1 MNILPELVV
10 FLTFLESAHA
20 QNPPMN
26 VVTQIAP
33 FPQQQI
39 PTIAEAPGTTPP
51 IETLVPSGID
61 RVFSQPVG
69 IAPWNTLATPTLTTV
84 VTISGQPETVTVGPF
99 DEPIPLLTVTQD
111 NGGVYA
117 CVETIYIAVDPE
129 TACIEGWTQ
138 TIVTPESGPMTP
150 FGEAPDIPST
160 SRGPDIQALT
170 TSVQDGVITSPEP
183 TSMVSASP
191 GGNLGSPGP
200 TVTPTT
206 SQGSTLGSSGSTITT
221 SATQTT
227 GAPDIFADPSNLQT
241 VITESGIT
249 GTYSLSIIS
258 EYGTLTGTNTV
269 TTQYP
274 VTQTVGSISET
285 IIPIIIGPG
294 GVRWTP
300 VCNGILCPGGG
311 GGGGGGG
318 GITPPCLGFL
328 CGGGGGGGGINPSDP
343 IDPEDPDAPDDPD
356 DPENP
361 DDPDEPV
368 DPEDPDDPDAPE
380 DPNDPDDPE
389 DPNDPDDPEESATG
403 TSSTQPPSSTQ
414 VSSSTT
420 SSSSNSACVLPSTIW
435 PLPSY
440 IVEEASGTGTLS
452 SSTEFV
458 SSVVSSTDGAN
469 SSDIGSS
476 SASACVLPSTIWP
489 LPSYTIEDLTGTV
502 TSGFVT
508 STTPKASQTPSI
520 TSKPP
525 EPTSTTPP
533 NGEGSIAPLSDCTL
547 VHICAGEPFPTVA
560 FSTLTPPEPT
570 TEPPSEEPPSEE
582 PPSEEPPPPP
592 PKPSEAIIIYRY
604 EFCSEIDCFSSV
616 HIYEITPGEPV
627 DPCSDRAD
635 YTETFALDATDIDLG
650 PFSAWGY
657 DNLNYRGTSTEV
669 GLLEG
674 VGAVEGESVSLFGI
688 PCIVPA
694 AERDECGIGSTDD
707 MEPIVYYLD
716 CVQIFDAILVGA
728 EWYSLIFV
736 DEGGH
741 VSFLVGM
748 IYLFNDLVARG
759 L

>member
-1 MNILPELVV
+1 
-10 FLTFLESAHA
+10 
-20 QNPPMN
+20 MN
-26 VVTQIAP
+26 VVTQISDGQVQAP

-39 PTIAEAPGTTPP
+39 PTISEAPGTIPP
-51 IETLVPSGID
+51 IETLVQSGID
-61 RVFSQPVG
+61 ASSTASVSAVIDLEGFLLTIGLPPTAQPVG

-84 VTISGQPETVTVGPF
+84 VTISGQPQTVTVGPL

-117 CVETIYIAVDPE
+117 CVETIYTAVDPE

-150 FGEAPDIPST
+150 FGEAPNLPST
-160 SRGPDIQALT
+160 SQDPDIQALT
-170 TSVQDGVITSPEP
+170 TSVQYGVISSPEP
-183 TSMVSASP
+183 TSMISASP
-191 GGNLGSPGP
+191 GGTLGSPGP
-200 TVTPTT
+200 TVTPTA
-206 SQGSTLGSSGSTITT
+206 SQGSTLGSSGSTTTT

-227 GAPDIFADPSNLQT
+227 GAPDIFADPSNSQT

-249 GTYSLSIIS
+249 GTYSLSTIS
-258 EYGTLTGTNTV
+258 EYGTLTGTTTV
-269 TTQYP
+269 TTEYP
-274 VTQTVGSISET
+274 VTQTDGSISET
-285 IIPIIIGPG
+285 IIPIVIGPG

-328 CGGGGGGGGINPSDP
+328 CGGGGGGGGGNPSDP
-343 IDPEDPDAPDDPD
+343 T
-356 DPENP
+356 
-361 DDPDEPV
+361 
-368 DPEDPDDPDAPE
+368 DPEDPDDPD
-380 DPNDPDDPE
+380 DPDEPEDPE
-389 DPNDPDDPEESATG
+389 DPDDPDDPEESATA

-440 IVEEASGTGTLS
+440 TIEEASGTGTLS
-452 SSTEFV
+452 SITEFV
-458 SSVVSSTDGAN
+458 SSVVSSTDGAS
-469 SSDIGSS
+469 SSDISSS
-476 SASACVLPSTIWP
+476 SASACLLPSTIWP

-502 TSGFVT
+502 TSGFIT

-525 EPTSTTPP
+525 EPTSTTPS

-547 VHICAGEPFPTVA
+547 VQTTIDDSIAPGPQTYCSCGPVVAGINTQTSEGVVYSICAGEPFPTVA
-560 FSTLTPPEPT
+560 SSTLPPPEPT
-570 TEPPSEEPPSEE
+570 TEPPSEEPPLEEPPSEEPPSEEPPSEE

-657 DNLNYRGTSTEV
+657 NDLSYRGTSTEV
-669 GLLEG
+669 GVLEG

-694 AERDECGIGSTDD
+694 AERDECGVGSTDD
-707 MEPIVYYLD
+707 MEPIVY
-716 CVQIFDAILVGA
+716 C
-728 EWYSLIFV
+728 EW
-736 DEGGH
+736 
-741 VSFLVGM
+741 
-748 IYLFNDLVARG
+748 
-759 L
+759 